1 VNTAPSWAVP
11 SVPGPEGDGAPQAAR
26 GGPWL
31 LPSRRHPQKGPT
43 MRGDDRVIEVL
54 NEVLTNELTAT
65 NQYYLHYAMQKNWG
79 FTRLADYT
87 YHESIDEMKHA
98 DMLIHRILF
107 LEGHPNLQ
115 RLGSLQIGETVKEQ
129 FVADLAIEIRAI
141 ETLRR
146 GIEVAKDAS
155 DTVSRL
161 MFEGI
166 LTSEEEHVDYLE
178 TQMSLLQTLGDQDYL
193 ALQVGPLG
201 A

>member
-1 VNTAPSWAVP
+1 
-11 SVPGPEGDGAPQAAR
+11 
-26 GGPWL
+26 
-31 LPSRRHPQKGPT
+31 

-79 FTRLADYT
+79 FTKLADYT

-129 FVADLAIEIRAI
+129 FVADLAIEVRAI

-146 GIEVAKDAS
+146 GIEIAREAN

-161 MFEGI
+161 MFESI

-178 TQMSLLQTLGDQDYL
+178 TQMSLMQTLGDQDYL
-193 ALQVGPLG
+193 ALQVGALG
-201 A
+201 V